1 MCSLHIPSA
10 YFSTLPGDATLSPV
24 TFSWSVPPG
33 ASKPLTLFSPPQGL
47 LSVIQKLKGSEEQ
60 ELRIVLLGL
69 DNAGKTTLLKR
80 LASEEVS
87 TITPTQGFNIK
98 SVQSHGFKLN
108 VWDIGGQRAIRAYW
122 KKYLGSTD
130 MLIYV
135 IDSADQKRFEE
146 TGQELSELVEE
157 ENLIGVPL
165 LVFANKQ
172 DLATASPAAEIAEG
186 LNLHT
191 YRDRPWQIQA
201 CSALSGE
208 GWHELDLQPHFES
221 EKMIALSTGMESDLN
236 PQATVPEK
244 QEKVPSRLEP
254 RFYSEKGTLSVIIP
268 QVVPTSPKCL
278 I

>member
-1 MCSLHIPSA
+1 M
-10 YFSTLPGDATLSPV
+10 GEV
-24 TFSWSVPPG
+24 Q
-33 ASKPLTLFSPPQGL
+33 KGL

-80 LASEEVS
+80 LASEEVN

-98 SVQSHGFKLN
+98 SVHSHGFKLN
-108 VWDIGGQRAIRAYW
+108 VWDIGGQRAIRTYW

-146 TGQELSELVEE
+146 TGQELSELVED
-157 ENLIGVPL
+157 ENLTSVPL

-172 DLATASPAAEIAEG
+172 DLATASSAADIAEG

-208 GWHELDLQPHFES
+208 GVQVSRES
-221 EKMIALSTGMESDLN
+221 EVGNGLDSSCQNSPTRMSINMLGWGGWA
-236 PQATVPEK
+236 A
-244 QEKVPSRLEP
+244 
-254 RFYSEKGTLSVIIP
+254 VI
-268 QVVPTSPKCL
+268 QK
-278 I
+278 